1 MAANT
6 QQVRGLDTLD
16 REIKVLRQKAKKL
29 EKEIDETFTY
39 FQEHSGTLFVNSLFP
54 RKTEEEKHAEGLSL
68 GGNILYT
75 LLQNERLRKNLGK
88 LTTKLADRVGEGL
101 NILMDRL
108 FKE

>member
-1 MAANT
+1 MAT
-6 QQVRGLDTLD
+6 STPQLRGLDTLD
-16 REIKVLRQKAKKL
+16 KEIKVLKQKAKKL

-54 RKTEEEKHAEGLSL
+54 RKTGDEKHAEGLSL

-75 LLQNERLRKNLGK
+75 LLENDRLRKNLGK
-88 LTTKLADRVGEGL
+88 LTSKLADKLGEGI
-101 NILMDRL
+101 NVLMDRL